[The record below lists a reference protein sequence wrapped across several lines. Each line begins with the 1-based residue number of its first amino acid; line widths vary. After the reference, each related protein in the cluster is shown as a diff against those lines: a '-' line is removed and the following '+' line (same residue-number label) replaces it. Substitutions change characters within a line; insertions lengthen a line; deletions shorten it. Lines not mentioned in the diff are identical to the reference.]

1 MKFNEYSEGSSSAS
15 LRGSAW
21 PSRDVFD
28 LRLKQTKHFANEM
41 GPNTLS
47 WPDFQA
53 TLMSFGAQ
61 LALKWCATKFAP
73 FFAPKT
79 NIYPQEVTW
88 MH

>member
-1 MKFNEYSEGSSSAS
+1 
-15 LRGSAW
+15 
-21 PSRDVFD
+21 
-28 LRLKQTKHFANEM
+28 M

-53 TLMSFGAQ
+53 NLMSFGAQ
-61 LALKWCATKFAP
+61 FALKWCATKFAP

>member
-1 MKFNEYSEGSSSAS
+1 LDA
-15 LRGSAW
+15 LDQAW
-21 PSRDVFD
+21 KPTNLFV
-28 LRLKQTKHFANEM
+28 AEM
-41 GPNTLS
+41 CPNTLS

-61 LALKWCATKFAP
+61 FALKWCATKFAP

>member
-1 MKFNEYSEGSSSAS
+1 LDA
-15 LRGSAW
+15 L
-21 PSRDVFD
+21 D
-28 LRLKQTKHFANEM
+28 QTWKPTKLFAAEM
-41 GPNTLS
+41 CPNTLY

-53 TLMSFGAQ
+53 NLMSFGAQ